1 MAAFKLSFSIQKK
14 FKEKKF
20 SGEIVFALIKDIIY
34 GTLYIFVFISF
45 FMNKYKSLQGGQLPW
60 DNLPFLQNLLNFV
73 ITKNLK
79 QEVYD
84 NLSICMDEHSPSG
97 LLIIG
102 DTKIYQC
109 QKVKR

>member
-60 DNLPFLQNLLNFV
+60 DNLPFLQICWILLS
-73 ITKNLK
+73 
-79 QEVYD
+79 Q
-84 NLSICMDEHSPSG
+84 
-97 LLIIG
+97 
-102 DTKIYQC
+102 KIWS
-109 QKVKR
+109 KKFMTT